1 MKKFRKWFFR
11 LLTGY
16 DLIEYENIL
25 NELVKTIK
33 IAKEVQQT
41 NEVICKHSGEV
52 IDLLKSYLNEG
63 VN

>member
-25 NELVKTIK
+25 NEWVKTIK

-41 NEVICKHSGEV
+41 NEVISKHSGEV
-52 IDLLKSYLNEG
+52 IDLLKRYLNEE
-63 VN
+63 VR